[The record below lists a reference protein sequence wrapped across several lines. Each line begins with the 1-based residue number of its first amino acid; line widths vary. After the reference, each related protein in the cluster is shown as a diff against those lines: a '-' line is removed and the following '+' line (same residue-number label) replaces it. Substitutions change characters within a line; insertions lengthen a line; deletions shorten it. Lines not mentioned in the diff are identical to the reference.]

1 MRAIFIFFC
10 CVSVTAYG
18 GSLEGALDTVPPVKS
33 ITVVQRGPQ
42 SAAKPLANIRVNT
55 EQRYVGFNTSYLLQ
69 QLMPFNA
76 IPVQQNMYGVT
87 YRKYKQNKGYR
98 ISMGANLTET
108 SEVQWF
114 GLRFDREKRKEI
126 TNHWR
131 YFYGMGGGLE
141 VFQDPDQVDIFS
153 QTEVNVLGQ
162 LHWGIEYRIN
172 PVMSLSMEC
181 QGILSL
187 GSSSS
192 LVLRPPTVI
201 TAFFNIN

>member
-18 GSLEGALDTVPPVKS
+18 SSLEGVLDTVPPVKS

-42 SAAKPLANIRVNT
+42 SAAKPLANIPVNA

-108 SEVQWF
+108 SEVQWL
-114 GLRFDREKRKEI
+114 GLRFDRERRKEI
-126 TNHWR
+126 NNHWR

-141 VFQDPDQVDIFS
+141 VFEDPDQVNFFT

-181 QGILSL
+181 QGILLL
-187 GSSSS
+187 GSSSA

>member
-1 MRAIFIFFC
+1 MRAILIFFC
-10 CVSVTAYG
+10 CVSVSAYG
-18 GSLEGALDTVPPVKS
+18 SSLEGALDTVPPAKS
-33 ITVVQRGPQ
+33 ITVVQRAPQ
-42 SAAKPLANIRVNT
+42 SAAKPLANIPVNT

-108 SEVQWF
+108 SEVQWL
-114 GLRFDREKRKEI
+114 GLRFDRERRKEI
-126 TNHWR
+126 NNHWR

-141 VFQDPDQVDIFS
+141 VFENPDQVNFFT

-181 QGILSL
+181 QGILLL
-187 GSSSS
+187 GSSSA

>member
-1 MRAIFIFFC
+1 M
-10 CVSVTAYG
+10 SVTAYG
-18 GSLEGALDTVPPVKS
+18 GSLEGSLDTVPPVKS

-87 YRKYKQNKGYR
+87 YRKYKQNRGYR
-98 ISMGANLTET
+98 ISLGANLTET
-108 SEVQWF
+108 SELQWF

-126 TNHWR
+126 NNHWR

-153 QTEVNVLGQ
+153 QTELNVLGQ

-181 QGILSL
+181 QGILLL
-187 GSSSS
+187 GTSSS

>member
-1 MRAIFIFFC
+1 MIFFC

-18 GSLEGALDTVPPVKS
+18 SNLEGALDTVPPAKS
-33 ITVVQRGPQ
+33 ITVVQRTPQ
-42 SAAKPLANIRVNT
+42 SAVKPLANIPVNA
-55 EQRYVGFNTSYLLQ
+55 EQRYFGFNTSYLLQ
-69 QLMPFNA
+69 QLVPFNA
-76 IPVQQNMYGVT
+76 IPVKQNMYGVT

-108 SEVQWF
+108 SELQWF

-126 TNHWR
+126 NNHWR

-153 QTEVNVLGQ
+153 QTELNVLGQ

-181 QGILSL
+181 QGILSV
-187 GSSSS
+187 GTSSS

>member
-1 MRAIFIFFC
+1 M
-10 CVSVTAYG
+10 SVTAYG
-18 GSLEGALDTVPPVKS
+18 SNLERALDTVPPAKS
-33 ITVVQRGPQ
+33 ITVVQRAPQ
-42 SAAKPLANIRVNT
+42 SAAKPLANIPVNT

-108 SEVQWF
+108 SEVQWL
-114 GLRFDREKRKEI
+114 GLRFDRERRKEI
-126 TNHWR
+126 NNHWR

-141 VFQDPDQVDIFS
+141 VFENPDQVNFFT

-181 QGILSL
+181 QGILLL
-187 GSSSS
+187 GSSSA